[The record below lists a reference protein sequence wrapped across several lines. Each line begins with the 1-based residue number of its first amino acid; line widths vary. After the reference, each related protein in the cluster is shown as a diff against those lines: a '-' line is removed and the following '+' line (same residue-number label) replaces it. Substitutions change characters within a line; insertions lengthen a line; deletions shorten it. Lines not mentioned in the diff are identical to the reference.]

1 MSVPKVVK
9 SNDSVAPLVK
19 KFPDLRKSPETKT
32 SDEGRMIFITQDLY
46 GSDRNCKPYTIE
58 ECVTHIATH
67 TTCYERTLPA
77 TLANETDT
85 LNRVYVDIDGKV
97 PISEISAD
105 EFLPLMDDVLAQL
118 EDVFAP
124 WGTAVMTSH
133 GANYS
138 DTIHKASFRFHFK
151 ELCGSREAIKVFVK
165 EAIEPGVI
173 AAVSALP
180 GCDTISVDYK
190 VYGKNRKMRMLGS
203 SKDKENRPLLLVR
216 GDAVDT
222 LITAVSPECIRLP
235 EPEPKPETKSKPKP
249 KTKPTNEIVEMAEP
263 TLSISNDDIRVKVLR
278 AISPARYDDYGDWL
292 KVGVMCYNE
301 DLGLGVWE
309 TLTSEL
315 YPRYKTVSKRDC
327 AYKWTTFSPKSQRK
341 LTIATAWKW
350 LKTDNPTVWAELSP
364 ARTDFWT
371 LVKEASHAEC
381 AAFFYSMKPNAYAY
395 HPSVGW
401 YDLLPNNIWRN
412 SEGKDLPIS
421 MKHDIWRTFKEV
433 ANEHNALC
441 DLGTEAGRKNSEELG
456 KFVKQIGNANFAR
469 GITEF
474 IINYYHDDELPKKMS
489 ENPHLFAFQNA
500 VFDTRSGE
508 LRPIQPDDFISNNTG
523 YSLPPRESC
532 EEDIE
537 ELTTVLRTFWED
549 EETLNW
555 WAWTVA
561 NTLYGRNN
569 HNRFYIWTGRGGNGK
584 SMLLK
589 LIKQTYGDY
598 YHTFSAAVLT
608 GKSDKKDAPLPALA
622 QSKGKRFAAATEPD
636 DASGKFQASTVKS
649 FTGNEEVRA
658 REMYKT
664 DVTFTPQ
671 FTLFVA
677 CNDIPTYTKI
687 DGGVIRRQRV
697 LRFPFDFTQTEL
709 TESHHR
715 RGDKA
720 IDARFESDKAFA
732 HAMAWMMI
740 DTYRKTRNAAP
751 PEPKSVKTAT
761 EDENDNN
768 LPVKQWLTDNYIL
781 NCDPELKEN
790 RIKSSE
796 LLAAYNAQAEARLTA
811 PVFKSQCDAS
821 GIGYDR
827 KTDGRYFVGLR
838 EKPTPPKNDII
849 THIPGGGDE

>member
-1 MSVPKVVK
+1 
-9 SNDSVAPLVK
+9 
-19 KFPDLRKSPETKT
+19 
-32 SDEGRMIFITQDLY
+32 MIFITNNLV
-46 GSDRNCKPYTIE
+46 GSDRDCKPYTIE

-85 LNRVYVDIDGKV
+85 LNRVYVDIDGKIPV
-97 PISEISAD
+97 SEISAD

-118 EDVFAP
+118 EDVFEP

-216 GDAVDT
+216 GDVVDT
-222 LITAVSPECIRLP
+222 LITAVTPECVRLP
-235 EPEPKPETKSKPKP
+235 EPEPEAKSKPKP
-249 KTKPTNEIVEMAEP
+249 KTKPTNTIVEMAEP
-263 TLSISNDDIRVKVLR
+263 TPTIADDDVRVKVLR
-278 AISPARYDDYGDWL
+278 AISPARYEDYEDWL

-301 DLGLGVWE
+301 GLGLDVWE
-309 TLTSEL
+309 TLTSDL
-315 YPRYKTVSKRDC
+315 YPNYKTGSKRDC

-350 LKTDNPTVWAELSP
+350 LKTDNAAAWAELNP
-364 ARTDFWT
+364 ARTDFWK
-371 LVKEASHAEC
+371 LVKETSHAEC
-381 AAFFYSMKPNAYAY
+381 AAFFYSIKPNAYAY

-401 YDLLPNNIWRN
+401 YDLLPSNIWRN

-433 ANEHNALC
+433 ANDHNALC
-441 DLGTEAGRKNSEELG
+441 DLGTEAGRTNSEELG
-456 KFVKQIGNANFAR
+456 FFVKQVGNANFAR

-500 VFDTRSGE
+500 VFDTRNCE

-523 YSLPPRESC
+523 YALPPRESC
-532 EEDIE
+532 VEDIE
-537 ELTTVLRTFWED
+537 ELTNVLRTFWED

-598 YHTFSAAVLT
+598 YYTLEPSVLT

-622 QSKGKRFAAATEPD
+622 LSKGKRFASVSEPD

-649 FTGNEEVRA
+649 FTGNEEVSARA
-658 REMYKT
+658 LHKNT
-664 DVTFTPQ
+664 VTFTPQ
-671 FTLFVA
+671 FTLFA
-677 CNDIPTYTKI
+677 LCNDIPSYSKI

-697 LRFPFDFTQTEL
+697 LRFPFDFTQTVL
-709 TESHHR
+709 TEPHHR
-715 RGDKA
+715 RGDNA
-720 IDARFESDKAFA
+720 MNERFENDKSLS
-732 HAMAWMMI
+732 HALAWLMI
-740 DTYRKTRNAAP
+740 DTFRKTRTAAP
-751 PEPKSVKTAT
+751 PEPESVKKAT
-761 EDENDNN
+761 EDETDNN
-768 LPVKQWLTDNYIL
+768 LPVKQWLIDNYDL
-781 NCDPELKEN
+781 NCDHKKDVI
-790 RIKSSE
+790 RSAE

-821 GIGYDR
+821 GLSYER
-827 KTDGRYFVGLR
+827 KGDGRYFGGLR
-838 EKPTPPKNDII
+838 VKPPKNDFIN
-849 THIPGGGDE
+849 HIPGGGDGIY